1 MPTSLPRTW
10 ITHTSEV
17 QHALEVAEKRWP
29 GQRPNSLLLHL
40 IEEGARIVETTNTET
55 VAARRA
61 EIERIS
67 AGFTG
72 VYQPGDLEELREGWP
87 E

>member
-1 MPTSLPRTW
+1 MSTTLPRTM

-29 GQRPNSLLLHL
+29 GQRPSALLLRL
-40 IEEGARIVETTNTET
+40 IEEGVHVVEAGNDEL
-55 VAARRA
+55 AARQRA
-61 EIERIS
+61 VVAEV
-67 AGFTG
+67 AGKYTG
-72 VYQPGDLEELREGWP
+72 MFGPGYLEELREGWP